1 LSVFYQKKSPL
12 SLFLMIAILRSR
24 CKSRS
29 QFYGTA
35 ANLRPIVLSY
45 KWGFLFKLLVSRYP
59 LWQYIL

>member
-1 LSVFYQKKSPL
+1 
-12 SLFLMIAILRSR
+12 MIAILRSR